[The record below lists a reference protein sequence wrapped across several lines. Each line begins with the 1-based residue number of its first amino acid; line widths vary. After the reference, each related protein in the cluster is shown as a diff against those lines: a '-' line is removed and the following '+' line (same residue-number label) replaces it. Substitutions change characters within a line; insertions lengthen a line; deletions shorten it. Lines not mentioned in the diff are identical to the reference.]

1 MHKTEQKTSYLDF
14 TEDPLCI
21 NKIYKSVFHF
31 LNSNSSA
38 RYIVLAGTNT
48 PHRSYTGTYRLQ
60 PSVALVDAE
69 FFVFDS
75 VFLRTTAVVII

>member
-21 NKIYKSVFHF
+21 DKIHKSVFHF

-38 RYIVLAGTNT
+38 RYIVLAGTNDT
-48 PHRSYTGTYRLQ
+48 IRSFTDRLQ

-69 FFVFDS
+69 FFAFESDCLEGP
-75 VFLRTTAVVII
+75 FLNK